1 MPRKQ
6 KPTRVERG
14 LYRSGKTYYACAT
27 PPGGQATSDA
37 QKKQIAE
44 QIQLRAMETATHVPL
59 GQYFNPAALRK
70 NISGLVPGGAQVYW
84 NIKKN

>member
-1 MPRKQ
+1 MNLP
-6 KPTRVERG
+6 VERQQQ
-14 LYRSGKTYYACAT
+14 GKPIPFLLKIKFAL
-27 PPGGQATSDA
+27 ATSDA

-59 GQYFNPAALRK
+59 GQYFNPAALRT